1 MMNYFEKL
9 LFQELFSLESFFKDF
24 NISNCSRIN
33 NLIDKIAIVLIHTF
47 NIKYKKGLNGDVKIG
62 K

>member
-1 MMNYFEKL
+1 MYYFEKL
-9 LFQELFSLESFFKDF
+9 LFQGLFSLESFFKDF

>member
-1 MMNYFEKL
+1 MIYYFKKL

-24 NISNCSRIN
+24 NISNYSRIN

-62 K
+62 E